1 MSDQVQVLS
10 KSSDFEKN
18 LITVSETGD
27 VLMTVMCR

>member
-10 KSSDFEKN
+10 KSPDFERN

>member
-10 KSSDFEKN
+10 NSPDFERN
-18 LITVSETGD
+18 LITVSEAGD